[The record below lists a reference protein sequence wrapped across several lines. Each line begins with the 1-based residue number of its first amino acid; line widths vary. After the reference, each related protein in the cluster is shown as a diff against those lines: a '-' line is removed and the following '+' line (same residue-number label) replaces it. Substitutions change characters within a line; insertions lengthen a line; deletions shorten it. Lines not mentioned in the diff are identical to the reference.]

1 MTPLDLTGKVAIVTG
16 GSRGIGKA
24 IALAMAQNGASIALV
39 YRHASEQAEQTLKEL
54 RDIGCDAEAFVGDV
68 SRFDEVQQQV
78 AAIHERFGHIDILV
92 NNAGITHD
100 TLLMRMSEQQWDDVI
115 NTNLKSVFN
124 YVHACT
130 PIMMRQRQGVIINMA
145 SVVGISGNAGQA
157 NYAASKAGIIAFT
170 KSLARELGSRN
181 IRVNAIAPGFIDTEM
196 TLSLSPEQKESI
208 LQRIAL
214 HRQGTPKDV
223 ARCALFLASD
233 LATYVTGQTL
243 VCDGGM
249 S

>member
-1 MTPLDLTGKVAIVTG
+1 MTTIDLTGKVAIVTG

-68 SRFDEVQQQV
+68 SCFDEVQQQV

-124 YVHACT
+124 YAHACT

-214 HRQGTPKDV
+214 RRQGTPKDV

>member
-1 MTPLDLTGKVAIVTG
+1 
-16 GSRGIGKA
+16 
-24 IALAMAQNGASIALV
+24 
-39 YRHASEQAEQTLKEL
+39 
-54 RDIGCDAEAFVGDV
+54 
-68 SRFDEVQQQV
+68 
-78 AAIHERFGHIDILV
+78 
-92 NNAGITHD
+92 
-100 TLLMRMSEQQWDDVI
+100 
-115 NTNLKSVFN
+115 
-124 YVHACT
+124 
-130 PIMMRQRQGVIINMA
+130 MMRQRQGVIINMA

-157 NYAASKAGIIAFT
+157 NYAVSKAGIIAFT

-196 TLSLSPEQKESI
+196 SLSLSPEQKESI

-214 HRQGTPKDV
+214 HRQGTPIDV

>member
-1 MTPLDLTGKVAIVTG
+1 MTTLDLTGKVAIVTG

-181 IRVNAIAPGFIDTEM
+181 IRVHPIAPGFIDTEM

-214 HRQGTPKDV
+214 HR
-223 ARCALFLASD
+223 
-233 LATYVTGQTL
+233 
-243 VCDGGM
+243 
-249 S
+249 